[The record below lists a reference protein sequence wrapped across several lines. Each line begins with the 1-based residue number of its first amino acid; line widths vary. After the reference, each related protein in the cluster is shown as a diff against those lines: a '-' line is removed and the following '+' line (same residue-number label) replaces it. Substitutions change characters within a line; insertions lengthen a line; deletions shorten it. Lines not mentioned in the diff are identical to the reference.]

1 MVTDKVVGGVISLEL
16 RKGTILNTFIQFTL
30 LFLEHAHII
39 CSCCRKRTK
48 KTIVKAGRKK
58 AKTGDIPTPGQATPR
73 TRAAAAREATVKARL
88 EAEQVEE
95 KARAAMEAA
104 EETSRAAIRV
114 LPFEPV
120 PLEIELPPPAAPSG
134 PNTRRYILLA
144 HSLVE

>member
-30 LFLEHAHII
+30 LFLEHSHII

-48 KTIVKAGRKK
+48 KTTMKAGRKK

-73 TRAAAAREATVKARL
+73 ICAAAAREAAVKARL
-88 EAEQVEE
+88 EAEQAKE
-95 KARAAMEAA
+95 KARADMEAA

-114 LPFEPV
+114 LPSELV
-120 PLEIELPPPAAPSG
+120 PLEIELPPPAAPSA